1 MILWSALVAALVGW
15 VLTGFGEQG
24 LILGG
29 IVGAF
34 VGWSG
39 RRIVRAE
46 VAEATASLQ
55 AQLNLLAARL
65 HERGESGPV
74 SAEPVAAPVPD
85 VPVEPE
91 PVRVVGFDPAIW
103 RVPPGAPAPAVG
115 APAVSAPPEPPQPPA
130 PAEPGIV
137 ETVIA
142 RAKDWL
148 LGGNTIV
155 RLGLVILFVGLS
167 FLASYAAAA
176 GLFPI
181 EFRLAVVAAIGI
193 ALLVTGFR
201 TREGRPGFGLALQGG
216 GVAVLYLTLFAA
228 AKLYDTVPVG
238 AAFVLM
244 IAVCASGC
252 ALALLQRSQALA
264 LTAFAGGFAVPL
276 LLSDG
281 TGDVAG
287 LFAYYTL
294 LNLAILVLAWRRS
307 WRLLNLLG
315 FFATFGVMTLWEA
328 GGYQPA
334 DFAAGQL
341 FLIASVLIYVA
352 TGLLQTRATPG
363 RFGNV
368 VDTTLS
374 FGPALAGFGLQVRL
388 VHDRPFGSAF
398 AALGFAALY
407 LGIAAF
413 TMRRRRD
420 ELRVMNETMLAIGI
434 GFVTLA
440 VPLALGAR
448 WTSAVWALEG
458 AGAVWVGMRQARWM
472 PRLFGLLLQSVAAL
486 ICLVML
492 GDAAGEAAPA
502 AAGFVGPMLI
512 ALALGI
518 TAWWLRTPLPH
529 SGSRLA
535 RGYAR
540 GEAVLGNPAFLV
552 AFGFWWLAWAVEAG
566 RYLPPAERGGMP
578 VAVFAE
584 ATRALLMMLAY
595 VASAWGAQEI
605 GRRLRWP
612 VAGWPARATL
622 LALVAGFV
630 GEVAAGS
637 HVLSTPDWAIW
648 AVSIAL
654 HLHMLHRIDHEDEA
668 AAQRPG
674 VRAAHAGG
682 VWLGGALLIDAV
694 LRVIGDTRLAV
705 RGAWEEAALLV
716 TVAAILAGLTGWT
729 RGALQG
735 RGAARWPLARHETD
749 YGWYATAPVAG
760 LLAPSLL
767 LVALFSSGSADPLP
781 YVPIVNPAD
790 LSVAL
795 ALAALE
801 WWRRAIG
808 AADLPNHGAA
818 ALGGRGARGMIA
830 WLAFVTVNTV
840 WLRIAH
846 HLLGVAWDPWA
857 LLASVVVQ
865 TGLAILWTLVALAL
879 MVVAHRRLRRTLW
892 LVGAALLGV
901 TVVKLLLV
909 DMNGTGGG
917 ARIVAFIVV
926 GLLMLVVGYLAP
938 LPPKT
943 PPKTPSKMGD
953 AR

>member
-1 MILWSALVAALVGW
+1 MILWSALLAALVGW
-15 VLTGFGEQG
+15 VLAGYSEHG

-29 IVGAF
+29 IVGAL
-34 VGWSG
+34 VGWAG
-39 RRIVRAE
+39 RRMIRME
-46 VAEATASLQ
+46 VATATAPLQ
-55 AQLNLLAARL
+55 AQIDLLATRL
-65 HERGESGPV
+65 HEREESVPAPASM
-74 SAEPVAAPVPD
+74 SAPAPMPTEPVVAPADPFPD
-85 VPVEPE
+85 EEE
-91 PVRVVGFDPAIW
+91 PVGMVGFDPAVW
-103 RVPPGAPAPAVG
+103 RAPPGTPAPAPATP
-115 APAVSAPPEPPQPPA
+115 APVEPTPVA
-130 PAEPGIV
+130 PAEPGLV
-137 ETVIA
+137 EAAIA
-142 RAKDWL
+142 RARDWL

-155 RLGLVILFVGLS
+155 RLGLVVLFVGLS

-181 EFRLAVVAAIGI
+181 EFRLAVVAAIGV

-201 TREGRPGFGLALQGG
+201 TRTGRPGFGLALQGG
-216 GVAVLYLTLFAA
+216 GVAILYLTLFAA

-238 AAFVLM
+238 AAFALM
-244 IAVCASGC
+244 IVVCAAGC

-281 TGDVAG
+281 TGDVVG

-294 LNLAILVLAWRRS
+294 LNLAILFIAGRRS

-315 FFATFGVMTLWEA
+315 FLATFGVMTLWEA
-328 GGYQPA
+328 ASYQPA
-334 DFAAGQL
+334 DFAAGQV
-341 FLIASVLIYVA
+341 FLIVSVLIYVA
-352 TGLLQTRATPG
+352 TGMMQARATPG

-374 FGPALAGFGLQVRL
+374 FGPALAGFGLQVGL
-388 VHDRPFGSAF
+388 VHNRPFGSAF

-413 TMRRRRD
+413 TMRHRRD
-420 ELRVMNETMLAIGI
+420 DLRVMNETMLAIGI

-486 ICLVML
+486 LCLIALNV
-492 GDAAGEAAPA
+492 APLVG
-502 AAGFVGPMLI
+502 AGFVGPVLI

-518 TAWWLRTPLPH
+518 TAWWLRMPLPH
-529 SGSRLA
+529 SGSRFA

-540 GEAVLGNPAFLV
+540 IEAVLGDPAFLV

-566 RYLPPAERGGMP
+566 RHLPPVERGGMP
-578 VAVFAE
+578 LPVFAGS
-584 ATRALLMMLAY
+584 TRALLMMLAY
-595 VASAWGAQEI
+595 VGSAWGAQAI

-612 VAGWPARATL
+612 VAGWPARAAL
-622 LALVAGFV
+622 IALAAGFV
-630 GEVAAGS
+630 AEKAAGS
-637 HVLSTPDWAIW
+637 HVLSAPDWAIW

-654 HLHMLHRIDHEDEA
+654 HLHMLHRIDRDGDA
-668 AAQRPG
+668 AARQPI

-682 VWLGGALLIDAV
+682 VWLGGALAIDSV
-694 LRVIGDTRLAV
+694 LFVLERTGLST
-705 RGAWEEAALLV
+705 RGAWEEAALLT
-716 TVAAILAGLTGWT
+716 TVAAILAGLTRWT

-735 RGAARWPLARHETD
+735 RGIPRWPLARHETD
-749 YGWYATAPVAG
+749 YGWYAALPVAA
-760 LLAPSLL
+760 LLVPATL

-781 YVPIVNPAD
+781 YVPPLNPAD

-795 ALAALE
+795 ALATLE

-808 AADLPNHGAA
+808 AANLPNPGAA
-818 ALGGRGARGMIA
+818 ALGGRAARGMIA
-830 WLAFVTVNTV
+830 WLAFVAVNTV

-846 HLLGVAWDPWA
+846 HLLGVAWDPGA
-857 LLASVVVQ
+857 LLSSFVVQ

-879 MVVAHRRLRRTLW
+879 MVVAHRRMRRTLW
-892 LVGAALLGV
+892 LIGAALLGL
-901 TVVKLLLV
+901 TVVKLLLI
-909 DMNGTGGG
+909 DMNGSGGG

-938 LPPKT
+938 LPPKGQAVT
-943 PPKTPSKMGD
+943 GEG
-953 AR
+953 R